1 MSCFEFAIL
10 QKIWHKES
18 SEDFPM
24 TQSPEIKN
32 TYSLSVI
39 VIVKNEA
46 DRIAT
51 CLDSVYP
58 IAHEIIVLDSGS
70 TDQSVSIARCYTD
83 KVYET
88 DWPGYGIQKQRALE
102 KASGEW
108 VLSID
113 ADEALSSEL
122 QEEIRAVLEKETDA
136 VGFKLPWAIHVFGQ
150 TLKHGR
156 SARAPLRLFRRQGAK
171 FSDDPVHEK
180 VIPSPGRIYRMNGR
194 LMHYTHRDFGHYLTK
209 NRHYAWLGAQ
219 RRYELGKRG
228 FGLTG
233 ALFRSLW
240 TFVHVYFIQLGF
252 LDGRLGFLVAAMYA
266 QGNFNKYAGLWTLRR
281 TEASKRRKGE
291 DD

>member
-1 MSCFEFAIL
+1 MSTTEEGRN
-10 QKIWHKES
+10 K
-18 SEDFPM
+18 
-24 TQSPEIKN
+24 PE
-32 TYSLSVI
+32 SLSVI
-39 VIVKNEA
+39 VIVQDEA
-46 DRIAT
+46 DRLTA
-51 CLDSVYP
+51 CLDSVHS
-58 IAHEIIVLDSGS
+58 IADEIIVLDSGS
-70 TDQSVSIARCYTD
+70 TDQSVEIAKRYTD
-83 KVYET
+83 KVYVT

-102 KASGEW
+102 KARGDW

-113 ADEALSSEL
+113 ADEALSPEL
-122 QEEIRAVLEKETDA
+122 EEEIGNVLGKGTQAVA
-136 VGFKLPWAIHVFGQ
+136 FKLPWAVHVFGQ

-156 SARAPLRLFRRQGAK
+156 SARAPLRLFRRPGAT

-180 VIPSPGRIYRMNGR
+180 VIPPPGPIYTTKGR

-252 LDGRLGFLVAAMYA
+252 LDGRLGFLVAVMYA
-266 QGNFNKYAGLWTLRR
+266 QGNFNKYAGLWSLRR

-291 DD
+291 EGQS